1 MSQDL
6 SSIVVAFK
14 EQAAINVPESGA
26 GATGLELLPSQG
38 FQSQIADI
46 LTELLST
53 TRMAGRPRQGSEFYN
68 WQGERELQVQS
79 DNDALEAVIGGTWAA
94 PITLTEIELTSVV
107 ISGGGTTITFGGGDT
122 IAEGLRH
129 GMTAKFQT
137 LATSANNNKAFP
149 VLGISTNGRVLTVPS
164 GILVDETIDSDFDFI
179 IAKSLSTGDPYTARR
194 ITFEHYLSDIDR
206 SLVGSNFRFN
216 GFNVGINADKMV
228 KVGYALGGTTLELLD
243 TASSPNFTSPTFL
256 DNESLVLLDGAIYFN
271 GARRA
276 NLASF
281 SFGLQSPITGLPLVS
296 TRTSSDAFLGQFKMD
311 GQFTGVI
318 DDGADFDSFKAEDRV
333 SVYLHCAEQSASDP
347 YGARYIGIYLPNMGF
362 GAWNMPAGGEGP
374 AIQTVKMNGGRD
386 KRGVSLGF
394 AKTSVLISTSD

>member
-1 MSQDL
+1 
-6 SSIVVAFK
+6 
-14 EQAAINVPESGA
+14 
-26 GATGLELLPSQG
+26 
-38 FQSQIADI
+38 
-46 LTELLST
+46 
-53 TRMAGRPRQGSEFYN
+53 MAGRPRQGSEFYN

-149 VLGISTNGRVLTVPS
+149 VLGISSNGRVLTVPS